1 MPLFHECK
9 GSLNK
14 VLSRRRFLSLG
25 ALTVLSGMAPRLC
38 FAAKGTYQS
47 PKKSLS
53 FYNTYTGE
61 SLETVYW
68 AEENYVSPA
77 LDEINYILRDHRTGD
92 IKPICT
98 RLLDL
103 LFAIKVNLKAEHPF
117 HIISGYRSPKTNAV
131 LRMKGRGVAK
141 NSLHMSGK
149 AVDVSVP
156 GYRLSELRRAAIK
169 LRGGGVGYYPR
180 SNFVHV
186 DSGAVRFW

>member
-1 MPLFHECK
+1 MPLFQESK
-9 GSLNK
+9 GPLDK

-25 ALTVLSGMAPRLC
+25 ALTVLSGMLTPLC

-47 PKKSLS
+47 PKRSLS

-61 SLETVYW
+61 SIATVYW
-68 AEENYVSPA
+68 AEGKYVSPA

-92 IKPICT
+92 IKTICT

-103 LFAIKVNLKAEHPF
+103 LCAIKVNLKAEHPF
-117 HIISGYRSPKTNAV
+117 HIISGYRSPKTNAL

-149 AVDVSVP
+149 AVDISVP
-156 GYRLSELRRAAIK
+156 GYRLSELRKVAIK
-169 LRGGGVGYYPR
+169 LRAGGVGYYPR

-186 DSGAVRFW
+186 DIGAVRLW